1 MKAPSQALRT
11 AVDWAV
17 LPPPCPLLRVTVI
30 VPVRNEEDNLPR
42 TLAALQAQRH
52 ADSTSVDP
60 ATYEVLVLAN
70 NCTDR
75 SADVVRDFARTHPD
89 FRVHV
94 VETEFHGEHAHI
106 GNARRQLMDE
116 ACRRLMSTVGDAGV
130 IASTDGDTCVAPT
143 WIAETLAEIDR
154 GVDCVGGRIDTT
166 ASSSMPAPLLRMKRL
181 DTAHQ
186 LLQCR
191 LESLIDP
198 DPADPWP
205 RHHQHFGASLAVT
218 ARAYQQV
225 GGLPVRRFLEDQ
237 ALVDALRR
245 ADLRIRHSSRVRVST
260 SDRLDGRVEVGLSW
274 QLRVWSEMQR
284 DAQPML
290 VPPVDASLRTLA
302 LRRRLR
308 QAWNDR
314 GGRSSGSTQPELADL
329 AHALAVES
337 NWLVERIDECETFG
351 RLWEAVEN
359 LQAKRHGDR
368 PSETIPMTQ
377 AIDSMRQELR
387 RA

>member
-17 LPPPCPLLRVTVI
+17 LPAPSPRLLVTAI
-30 VPVRNEEDNLPR
+30 VPVRNEQDNLPQ
-42 TLAALQAQRH
+42 TLAALEAQRTT
-52 ADSTSVDP
+52 DGCPLDK

-75 SADVVRDFARTHPD
+75 SADVVRTFARAHPD

-116 ACRRLMSTVGDAGV
+116 ACRRLMNTAGEAGV

-143 WIAETLAEIDR
+143 WIAETLAEIGR
-154 GVDCVGGRIDTT
+154 GADCVGGRIDTL
-166 ASSSMPAPLLRMKRL
+166 ASHSMPAPLLRMKRL

-186 LLQCR
+186 LLASR

-218 ARAYQQV
+218 TRAYRLV
-225 GGLPVRRFLEDQ
+225 GGLPAKRYLEDQ

-260 SDRLDGRVEVGLSW
+260 SDRLEGRVEVGLSW
-274 QLRVWSEMQR
+274 QLRVWSDMQR
-284 DAQPML
+284 DARPLL
-290 VPPVDASLRTLA
+290 VAPVARSLQTLV
-302 LRRRLR
+302 LRRKLR
-308 QAWNDR
+308 ECWSEHR
-314 GGRSSGSTQPELADL
+314 GLSKRPSCARLADDLGVDGGWL
-329 AHALAVES
+329 AKQVGAC
-337 NWLVERIDECETFG
+337 DTFG
-351 RLWEAVEN
+351 SLWEAV
-359 LQAKRHGDR
+359 QAARAEVSASR
-368 PSETIPMTQ
+368 RSRRVRMTQ
-377 AIDSMRQELR
+377 AIDTMRREVR
-387 RA
+387 RC